1 MTTPNADDAWRRLTA
16 AARTSSPADE
26 PAHPPEG
33 LADRVLAQTRRHGP
47 VRRGEFANERVLEW
61 SAAIALAAS
70 LLLTVASWRDLSSV
84 LSPKPSPFEELV
96 TWELLP

>member
-1 MTTPNADDAWRRLTA
+1 MTKPNVDDAWRRLTA
-16 AARTSSPADE
+16 AARTNPPAE
-26 PAHPPEG
+26 QAAQPPEG
-33 LADRVLAQTRRHGP
+33 LADHVLAQ
-47 VRRGEFANERVLEW
+47 VRRYGLVRRSEFANERVLGW
-61 SAAIALAAS
+61 SAAIAVAAS